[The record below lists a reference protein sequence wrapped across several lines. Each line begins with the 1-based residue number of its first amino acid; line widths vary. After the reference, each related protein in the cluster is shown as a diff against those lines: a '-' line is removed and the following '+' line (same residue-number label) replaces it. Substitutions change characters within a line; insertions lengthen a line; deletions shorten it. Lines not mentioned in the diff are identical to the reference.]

1 MPSSHLAIEIFCAYA
16 PMDEKWR
23 RQLDAHLSALKRQG
37 LISLWHDQ
45 HILPGSNWTEAIDAH
60 LETASI
66 ILLLISADFISSDYC
81 EGIEMKRALERH
93 EANEAR
99 VIPIVVRPCDWQQ
112 LPIGKLLALPMDAKP
127 ISLWKPVDEGWKQ
140 VTTGLRRMIEDLSLL
155 PASVPR
161 ETLPKIWMIPYPR
174 NPFFLGRNELLS
186 QLHIQLQAGQVTA
199 LSQAQA
205 ISGLGGIGKTQIAV
219 EYAYRYA
226 HEYQMVLWARA
237 DDIESLNSSYVRLA
251 TELNLPEKEAQEQGI
266 ITVAVKTWLQSHRA
280 WLFILDNADE
290 LTLLRDFL
298 PPVLGGHLLITTRA
312 SATGRLAQRIE
323 VEPFAEEQGA
333 LFLLR
338 RASMLAHDAP
348 LAQTS
353 THVQMTARDISRELG
368 GLPLA
373 LDQAGAYLE
382 ETGCSLM
389 KYQQIYQQHQEALLK
404 NRRGLV
410 NDYPQ
415 PIATAWS
422 LSFVRVEQKD
432 RVAANV
438 LWLCAFLSADAIPVD
453 IMVKGSPEQE
463 PVAPNDYLLLQAI
476 ETLRAYSLVKYDPV
490 TETLSIHRLVQVV
503 LRDALSIEERNKW
516 MQQAVMVMDAA
527 FPPVKFAFWQQCE
540 RYLPHALVCAN
551 WIEEGKLASL
561 QAVRL
566 LRRTAYYLSKHA
578 RYAEAEL
585 LYQRVLS
592 IREQQLGTEH
602 SDTADGL
609 NDLAYVYNAQGKYTE
624 AKSLY
629 QQALSIRE
637 KQLGA
642 EHPDVAQSLN
652 NLAYIYNAQ
661 GEYTKAELLYQ
672 QALSIREKQLGA
684 EHPRVARSLNNLAAF
699 YREQGKYVE
708 AELLFIRAL
717 SIREKQLGAEH
728 PAVANSLNGLA
739 TLYSRQGNNA
749 KAEPLYQRAL
759 QIRKLHLGLDH
770 PRTQVVRS
778 NYLSLLRDMGRD
790 EEARKLEEDS

>member
-1 MPSSHLAIEIFCAYA
+1 MTDYEEEKLRKALSYEGNSQHFRQQTAVVRIALNSSVEFFNKLLRFLRH
-16 PMDEKWR
+16 MDEKWR

-45 HILPGSNWTEAIDAH
+45 HIFPGSNWTEAIDAH

-199 LSQAQA
+199 FSQAQA

-219 EYAYRYA
+219 EYAYRY
-226 HEYQMVLWARA
+226 
-237 DDIESLNSSYVRLA
+237 
-251 TELNLPEKEAQEQGI
+251 
-266 ITVAVKTWLQSHRA
+266 
-280 WLFILDNADE
+280 ADE

-312 SATGRLAQRIE
+312 SATGLLAQRIE

-642 EHPDVAQSLN
+642 EHP
-652 NLAYIYNAQ
+652 
-661 GEYTKAELLYQ
+661 
-672 QALSIREKQLGA
+672 
-684 EHPRVARSLNNLAAF
+684 RVARSLNNLAAF